1 MGVSKLTAFRS
12 PSLLAASS
20 IGFLSVLQD
29 EPHGVID
36 LAGCLTVKS
45 AEEKCGRQFSFEI
58 SVPAET
64 FYLFADDA
72 VSKDEWIGAI
82 GKAIVRY
89 SSSFRPETAGDDD
102 DDDDDDD

>member
-1 MGVSKLTAFRS
+1 M
-12 PSLLAASS
+12 
-20 IGFLSVLQD
+20 
-29 EPHGVID
+29 
-36 LAGCLTVKS
+36 KS

-89 SSSFRPETAGDDD
+89 SSSFRPDATADDD